1 MNPTNNSS
9 ILNNNI
15 MYNNYINGNLIPEQ
29 IRSSQQQI
37 NNNLVTENNINNI
50 GITVDDISSSNN
62 NTAYNEFKQQ
72 VKERIDYTNALGSS
86 REFIDSNLR
95 KDYLNRSDNVIK
107 SNQLNYN
114 NIYNNINSKS
124 VETLTNDAA
133 TALRNSNLGNQTVSN
148 VLITNDFKTAK
159 SRAIIINVPSIPN
172 ITLGYN
178 NISQNTNNIVN
189 QPTVNNNLTNNCK
202 NEINSIQKKP
212 LWPRNNLQCLQ
223 FTNYSNKEINE
234 RYKAEVLKKKKL
246 TRNKENTKK
255 FKWSKASH
263 HRLHKYSDISRQ
275 VIDNNNSIT
284 IKKNNLVKKYSTSQS
299 DVPGN
304 TFLSF
309 NKQVPYINKN
319 VINGV
324 NMLPFNYNN
333 YTNFLK

>member
-1 MNPTNNSS
+1 MNPTNSS
-9 ILNNNI
+9 MINNNI
-15 MYNNYINGNLIPEQ
+15 MYNNYINGNLIPQ
-29 IRSSQQQI
+29 QVRTSQQQI

-50 GITVDDISSSNN
+50 GKTVDDIMKESNN
-62 NTAYNEFKQQ
+62 SNTLYNAYKTE
-72 VKERIDYTNALGSS
+72 VKSMTETSDKFGSS
-86 REFIDSNLR
+86 RKFIDSNLR

-124 VETLTNDAA
+124 IENLTNDAA
-133 TALRNSNLGNQTVSN
+133 TALRNSNLGDQTISN
-148 VLITNDFKTAK
+148 VLITNDFKTAE

-172 ITLGYN
+172 ITLGYK
-178 NISQNTNNIVN
+178 NISQTTSNNL
-189 QPTVNNNLTNNCK
+189 TNNLTNNCK
-202 NEINSIQKKP
+202 NEINSIQKRP

-223 FTNYSNKEINE
+223 FTNYSNEQINE

-255 FKWSKASH
+255 FKWSKASN

-275 VIDNNNSIT
+275 VIDNNKSIT

-333 YTNFLK
+333 YTSFLK

>member
-1 MNPTNNSS
+1 MNPTTNSN
-9 ILNNNI
+9 ILNNTV
-15 MYNNYINGNLIPEQ
+15 MYNNYVNSTLIPQQ

-37 NNNLVTENNINNI
+37 NNSLVYNNNLNNI
-50 GITVDDISSSNN
+50 GKTVADISSTNNNN
-62 NTAYNEFKQQ
+62 NTVYNEFKQQ

-86 REFIDSNLR
+86 REFIDSDLH

-107 SNQLNYN
+107 SNQVNYN
-114 NIYNNINSKS
+114 NIYNNINNKS
-124 VETLTNDAA
+124 IENLTSDAA
-133 TALRNSNLGNQTVSN
+133 NALRNSNLGNQTISN

-159 SRAIIINVPSIPN
+159 SRAIIINIPSIPN
-172 ITLGYN
+172 ITLGYK
-178 NISQNTNNIVN
+178 NISQTTNNIGN
-189 QPTVNNNLTNNCK
+189 QPTVNNNLTNYCK
-202 NEINSIQKKP
+202 TEINSIQKIP

-223 FTNYSNKEINE
+223 FTNYSKQEINE
-234 RYKAEVLKKKKL
+234 RYKAEVLKKKHL

-255 FKWSKASH
+255 FKWSKASNH
-263 HRLHKYSDISRQ
+263 KLHKYSDISRQ

-284 IKKNNLVKKYSTSQS
+284 KNNLVKKYSTSQS
-299 DVPGN
+299 NVPGN

>member
-15 MYNNYINGNLIPEQ
+15 LYNNYINGNLIPEQ

-50 GITVDDISSSNN
+50 GKTVNDISSSNN
-62 NTAYNEFKQQ
+62 STAYNEFKQQ

-86 REFIDSNLR
+86 REFIDSDLR

-114 NIYNNINSKS
+114 NIYNNVNSKS
-124 VETLTNDAA
+124 VENLTNDAA
-133 TALRNSNLGNQTVSN
+133 TALRNSNLGNQTISN

-189 QPTVNNNLTNNCK
+189 KPTVDNNLTNNCK

-223 FTNYSNKEINE
+223 FTNYSNQEINE

-299 DVPGN
+299 
-304 TFLSF
+304 
-309 NKQVPYINKN
+309 
-319 VINGV
+319 
-324 NMLPFNYNN
+324 
-333 YTNFLK
+333 